1 MVAIAMTREMGTLG
15 KDVAQGIAD
24 SLGLKII
31 HSELVEH
38 DLARRLGV
46 QDSAVHRYLEG
57 RASVLERWKIDKEKL
72 SRYTAEEILEFARDG
87 NVVIRGWG
95 AVAVLRAVPHVLRV
109 RVCAPMPFR
118 ERVIMERLELK
129 DVSEARREI
138 EHNDAAHARIMQGF
152 FRVNWEDPQ
161 LYHVVLNTGSVPVAT
176 CVRILRL
183 LTDDPAFQESE
194 ASRTVLADKLIQ
206 TRARAVLGALTSES
220 TIGTGLDVAVTAGKV
235 TLGGVTGQGGDLAGA
250 VDKIRQIDGVKDVEN
265 NVHRAPIGSGI

>member
-38 DLARRLGV
+38 DLATRLGV
-46 QDSAVHRYLEG
+46 QESAVHRYLEG
-57 RASVLERWKIDKEKL
+57 RASVLERWKINKEKL

-118 ERVIMERLELK
+118 ERVIMKRLELK
-129 DVSEARREI
+129 EASEARGEI
-138 EHNDAAHARIMQGF
+138 EQNDAAHARIMRGF

-161 LYHVVLNTGSVPVAT
+161 LYHVVLNTGSVPVET
-176 CVRILRL
+176 CVRIVRL
-183 LTDDPAFQESE
+183 LADDPAFQESE
-194 ASRTVLADKLIQ
+194 ASRAVLADKLIQ
-206 TRARAVLGALTSES
+206 TRIRAVLGTLTSES
-220 TIGTGLDVAVTAGKV
+220 TIGIGLDVAVTAGKV
-235 TLGGVTGQGGDLAGA
+235 TLSGVIGQSGDLADA

-265 NVHRAPIGSGI
+265 NVHRAPSGSGI